1 MIRSRPRNQARLHAG
16 LPVALKSPD
25 HHGISRLEALQAR
38 ARLYAQVRDF
48 FAARDVLEVETPII
62 NPHTV
67 TDPHIESI
75 GVSHADRRQYLHTSP
90 EHAMKRLL
98 VSLGRDIYQLCKVFR
113 AGETGRFHHPE
124 FTMLEWYRVGWSY
137 RELMGEV
144 EQLVLHLLPGHV
156 RLLES
161 GAMGYREAFVRYCGL
176 DPWTARTEDYRIA
189 CRDAGL
195 ATSTQYSCDDCQA
208 LLLDQVIAQRLPADR
223 LTFIHDFPAQLAS
236 LASIDSEGRAQRFE
250 LYVGN
255 LELANGYQELT
266 DAGELAAR
274 FEQDNKKRTRAGKRP
289 MEPDPCLVEALRE
302 GLPDC
307 AGVALG
313 IDRLLMLITGA
324 DRISDVLAPRG

>member
-1 MIRSRPRNQARLHAG
+1 M
-16 LPVALKSPD
+16 KSPD
-25 HHGISRLEALQAR
+25 HHGIPCLEALQAR
-38 ARLYAQVRDF
+38 AKLYARVRDF
-48 FAARDVLEVETPII
+48 FAARDVLEVETPIL

-75 GVSHADRRQYLHTSP
+75 GVSHDDRRQYLHTSP

-98 VSLGRDIYQLCKVFR
+98 VSLRCDIYQLCKVFR

-137 RELMGEV
+137 QELMREV
-144 EQLVLHLLPGHV
+144 EQLVMHLLPGHV

-161 GAMGYREAFVRYCGL
+161 RAMGYREAFLRYCGL

-195 ATSTQYSCDDCQA
+195 APSTQYSCADYQA

-223 LTFIHDFPAQLAS
+223 LTFIYDFPVQLAS
-236 LASIDSEGRAQRFE
+236 LARIDSEGRAQRFE

-266 DAGELAAR
+266 DAGELVAR
-274 FEQDNKKRTRAGKRP
+274 FEQDNKERSRAGKRP